1 MKVEEPTEDKAILM
15 VRGVASVLEKHHKVQ
30 VLDEALEAA
39 VRLSHRYIPG
49 RQLPDKAV
57 SLLDT
62 ACARVAISQHGVPP
76 QLEDCRRTIEAL
88 QTEMEIIGREEAV
101 GINADERRKAAQ
113 EKLASSEQRRASLE
127 ERWNA
132 ERELVE
138 RVLGDSREA
147 AAGQRAGRRH
157 GQQAR
162 AGGGGAEDA
171 RRAGEDRRRRRR
183 RAEQVTPEERQTLL
197 GELAE
202 LQTQLSALQ
211 GESPLIL
218 PSVDEQAVGS
228 VVQDWTGVPVGR
240 MVKNEIET
248 VLNLAQALNQR
259 VDRPASRARHDREA
273 HPDLAREARQPE
285 QADRRLHA
293 VRSLGR
299 RQDRNR
305 A

>member
-1 MKVEEPTEDKAILM
+1 
-15 VRGVASVLEKHHKVQ
+15 
-30 VLDEALEAA
+30 
-39 VRLSHRYIPG
+39 
-49 RQLPDKAV
+49 
-57 SLLDT
+57 
-62 ACARVAISQHGVPP
+62 
-76 QLEDCRRTIEAL
+76 
-88 QTEMEIIGREEAV
+88 MEIIGREETV
-101 GINADERRKAAQ
+101 GINADERRKAAE

-138 RVLGDSREA
+138 RVLAIRAKLRQGSEPVEGTGSKLEQAAEA
-147 AAGQRAGRRH
+147 QKTAADAP
-157 GQQAR
+157 A
-162 AGGGGAEDA
+162 AEK
-171 RRAGEDRRRRRR
+171 
-183 RAEQVTPEERQTLL
+183 VTPEERQTLL
-197 GELAE
+197 GELAD
-202 LQTQLSALQ
+202 LQAKLSALQ

-248 VLNLAQALNQR
+248 VLNLARRAQPAG
-259 VDRPASRARHDREA
+259 DRPASRARHDREA
-273 HPDLAREARQPE
+273 HPDVAREARQPE

-293 VRSLGR
+293 VRSVGR